1 MPASLQIIVLSFNHL
16 FSFLDLRRSAGT
28 PCALGSCERNDAHTN
43 RTQPLRSFTMMIND
57 LSVSKELDGQAV
69 RGGFGDTNQANFAG
83 GAVAVTNSF
92 GSIGTTSLAV

>member
-1 MPASLQIIVLSFNHL
+1 
-16 FSFLDLRRSAGT
+16 
-28 PCALGSCERNDAHTN
+28 
-43 RTQPLRSFTMMIND
+43 MMIND

-92 GSIGTTSLAV
+92 GSIGTTSLAVAANQQTNINAPYLQYNPTAVALLGSTAWAA